1 MEGLTE
7 TEEREK
13 NQLTLS
19 IPANDLKDWRTRRLV
34 NLQTNKRL
42 IRMAQRDA
50 FIFLPSAR
58 MMTPPFPR
66 PTWKHA
72 SWKIWETA

>member
-1 MEGLTE
+1 M
-7 TEEREK
+7 
-13 NQLTLS
+13 
-19 IPANDLKDWRTRRLV
+19 PANDLKDWRTRRLV

-42 IRMAQRDA
+42 IRMAQRDG
-50 FIFLPSAR
+50 FHFLAIGKDDDA
-58 MMTPPFPR
+58 PFPR